1 MGVLAVAAAVLLAGG
16 SPALA
21 EQPFQVPE
29 EVTDLVGALGGDV
42 DRVQQAVDARQAED
56 GTQVFVVYVSSFD
69 GLDGDEWAPRTA
81 QFSGL
86 GRTDVLLAVAVD
98 DRRYGYWVDD
108 AFPQDTADIDA
119 FLTRDVEP
127 ELAADDWAGAAVAFA
142 DGLGGS
148 SSTGAGSGGGSGAGT
163 AAVVGGI
170 AVVGGG
176 VYLLS
181 RARRREQG
189 ARPPASTRLER
200 PDPHAGVPTAEL
212 QGRASSALL
221 ELDEAVTTSQL
232 DLDFA
237 RLQYGEAAVAGFA
250 EALAQ
255 SRQELTR
262 AFTLRQQLDD
272 EVPEDEP
279 TQRAVLTEMLQLT
292 SAADVRLDEQAQ
304 AFEQLRDLER
314 TAPQALE
321 ALGPR
326 ITALHGRLPQDEER
340 LARLQRR
347 YAPTALAPVA
357 GNIEEAR
364 ARLAA
369 AEHEVAEAR
378 AALEGGRSGEAVG
391 DLRAAEDAVAQVGT
405 LLDAIGRL
413 ERDLEAA
420 TARLPAVRAETEE
433 DLAEA
438 RALTGSGDAG
448 GLRPQ
453 VARAEAG
460 LAAADEAMAPG
471 GGLPDPLTALRRL
484 EEADLA
490 LEQALTVA
498 RDAHTRARRAAAAL
512 DQTLLR
518 ARSTVAAAA
527 DFVATRRGAVGP
539 EARTRLAEAQRHLD
553 AAVGTGAQ
561 DPEAALREAQLADQL
576 AAQALQYAQSDVASW
591 SSGYG
596 GGGYGGGYGAGYGGG
611 HGPGYGPGY
620 GGGGRGG
627 VDLGSLVL
635 GGILAGGMRG
645 GYGGGR
651 GGGLGGGFGGG
662 GLGGG
667 LGGGFGGGRGGRSG
681 GGGFGGSRSRGR
693 SGGGR
698 F

>member
-1 MGVLAVAAAVLLAGG
+1 MRRLVGVLAVTAAVLVAGG

-21 EQPFQVPE
+21 EPPLDVPD
-29 EVTDLVGALGGDV
+29 EVTDRAGVLGSGGLGQ
-42 DRVQQAVDARQAED
+42 VQQAVDERQAED
-56 GTQVFVVYVSSFD
+56 GTQAFVVYVASFD
-69 GLDGDEWAPRTA
+69 GLDQGAWAQATA
-81 QFSGL
+81 EASGL
-86 GRTDVLLAVAVD
+86 GSTDVLFAVAVD

-108 AFPQDTADIDA
+108 AFPQSDA
-119 FLTRDVEP
+119 EIEDFLARDVEP
-127 ELAADDWAGAAVAFA
+127 ELGAGDWAGAGVAFA
-142 DGLGGS
+142 EGVGDA
-148 SSTGAGSGGGSGAGT
+148 AGSGSGSGSGAVT
-163 AAVVGGI
+163 ATVVGGV

-176 VYLLS
+176 AWLVARS
-181 RARRREQG
+181 RRRRQG
-189 ARPPASTRLER
+189 AQQPPTTRIER
-200 PDPHAGVPTAEL
+200 PDPNAGVPTEEL
-212 QGRASSALL
+212 QGRASAALL
-221 ELDEAVTTSQL
+221 DLDEAVKTSQL

-237 RLQYGEAAVAGFA
+237 RLQYGEAAVAGFT
-250 EALAQ
+250 EALGR

-279 TQRAVLTEMLQLT
+279 TRRRVLGEILQLT
-292 SAADVRLDEQAQ
+292 AAADARLDEQAQ
-304 AFEQLRDLER
+304 AFDQLRDLER

-340 LARLQRR
+340 MTWLQRR
-347 YAPTALAPVA
+347 YAASALAPVA
-357 GNIEEAR
+357 DNLDQAR

-369 AEHEVAEAR
+369 AEQEAAEAR
-378 AALEGGRSGEAVG
+378 AALDAGRSGEAVG

-405 LLDAIGRL
+405 LLDAVGRL
-413 ERDLEAA
+413 ERDLEEAA
-420 TARLPAVRAETEE
+420 ARLPAVRAETEE

-438 RALTGSGDAG
+438 RALVASGNAG

-460 LAAADEAMAPG
+460 LAAAEEAMGSAG
-471 GGLPDPLTALRRL
+471 GALPDPLTALRRL

-490 LEQALTVA
+490 LEQALAVA
-498 RDAHTRARRAAAAL
+498 RDAQTRARRAAAAL

-518 ARSTVAAAA
+518 ARSAVAAAA

-553 AAVGTGAQ
+553 AAVGTGRT
-561 DPEAALREAQLADQL
+561 DPEGALREAQLADQL
-576 AAQALQYAQSDVASW
+576 AQSALQLAQSDVTSW
-591 SSGYG
+591 S
-596 GGGYGGGYGAGYGGG
+596 AGYGGY
-611 HGPGYGPGY
+611 GPGYGPGY
-620 GGGGRGG
+620 PSGYGYGGGRGG

-635 GGILAGGMRG
+635 GGILAGGFGGGHGR
-645 GYGGGR
+645 GYG

-662 GLGGG
+662 GRP
-667 LGGGFGGGRGGRSG
+667 RGGS
-681 GGGFGGSRSRGR
+681 FGGSRSRGR